1 MKLNPYRYH
10 CLTMYRNL
18 RNQAQ
23 YPQELITFH
32 VRHFDRTMQRYN
44 KTRDLPN
51 GSIDLAKRL
60 ACDFIEKGKLAKK
73 DLVRYLK
80 RIGRCHALD
89 FYAYELFYA
98 FIILYSIDKLYHK
111 ENTDAVLQLLRD
123 LEVMNF
129 EAWMPYACADEKSL
143 LTDYDYA
150 CMSRESKQ
158 IYRDNV
164 MKMAKKEGNTP
175 TNIVQNIIKL
185 AKKDGKHIGFYLKTP
200 AKPIIKWI
208 YFTFLWG
215 SIVIMSRQL
224 YLISKNLW
232 LSLLAWI
239 PAYVT
244 SKIFANQFIA
254 SFFKPQEFLRLN
266 PNSPA
271 AQEIKTGITIY
282 AVLNNNSDLLLQKLE
297 TVYCQNRN
305 VNGTFGLLLD
315 LPPAN
320 KKWMA
325 GEKMCI
331 SETRD
336 KINALNRKYGNVFYV
351 YLRKRTFS
359 RTEEQYV
366 CSGGKSGALNNWI
379 RAKKNIDYL
388 LLLDANIDTPEGSIL
403 DLISVACHPNNQRY
417 GILIP
422 KVIYKDST
430 LNSKMHNQFN
440 QFIYEQDTFEGIGLI
455 HVDSYRKFKD
465 QLPCGYIS
473 DISFISQAQRTV
485 ASELTHEFSHF
496 KDTLLTVK
504 QKSITPLMRYMLIEK
519 CIDAVTP
526 LFSFVIVLL
535 SALFEKENFLFYG
548 VAACLPYFAPTY
560 KRLIHQIITGHA
572 VSDPSRESDSNIKIL
587 LYSFQRSIWKFLLL
601 PYRAL
606 NVIKVAQKGSTNHTK
621 SSDIFAWYPFLT
633 GAVSNLFL
641 GVYFLAKIQWQS
653 LIFLVWAIVPAIAVI
668 RFHFKHNKVPFKQRR
683 IRAND

>member
-1 MKLNPYRYH
+1 MKFNPYRYH
-10 CLTMYRNL
+10 CLTVYRKL

-32 VRHFDRTMQRYN
+32 VCRFDRTMQRYN
-44 KTRDLPN
+44 KKRNISN

-60 ACDFIEKGKLAKK
+60 ACDFIEKGKLTKK
-73 DLVRYLK
+73 DLICYLK
-80 RIGRCHALD
+80 RIGKCHALD

-98 FIILYSIDKLYHK
+98 FIILYSIDKLHHK

-123 LEVMNF
+123 LEVMDF
-129 EAWMPYACADEKSL
+129 DKWMPYACADEKAL

-158 IYRDNV
+158 IYRENV
-164 MKMAKKEGNTP
+164 MKMAKKEGKTP
-175 TNIVQNIIKL
+175 TNIIQNIIKL
-185 AKKDGKHIGFYLKTP
+185 APKDGKHIGFYLKTP
-200 AKPIIKWI
+200 SKPIIKWM

-215 SIVIMSRQL
+215 SIVIMSLQL

-232 LSLLAWI
+232 LSLLIWI
-239 PAYVT
+239 PAYIT
-244 SKIFANQFIA
+244 SKIFANQFIL

-266 PNSPA
+266 PSSSVV
-271 AQEIKTGITIY
+271 QKIKTGITIY
-282 AVLNNNSDLLLQKLE
+282 AVLNNNSDLLAQKLE

-305 VNGTFGLLLD
+305 VNGTFCLLLD

-325 GEKMCI
+325 GEKLCI
-331 SETRD
+331 SEIRD
-336 KINALNRKYGNVFYV
+336 KIDALNRKYGNVFYIH
-351 YLRKRTFS
+351 LRKRTFS
-359 RTEEQYV
+359 RAEEQYI
-366 CSGGKSGALNNWI
+366 CSEGKSGALDEYI
-379 RAKKNIDYL
+379 QAKRNIDYL
-388 LLLDANIDTPEGSIL
+388 LLLDADINTPDGSVL

-422 KVIYKDST
+422 KVIYKDSM

-440 QFIYEQDTFEGIGLI
+440 QFIYGQDAFEGIGLI
-455 HVDSYRKFKD
+455 HVDSYRKFKN
-465 QLPCGYIS
+465 QLRCGYIS
-473 DISFISQAQRTV
+473 NIIFICDAQRTI
-485 ASELTHEFSHF
+485 ASELVHEFTRF

-504 QKSITPLMRYMLIEK
+504 QKGITKLRRYMLIEK
-519 CIDAVTP
+519 CIEAVTP
-526 LFSFVIVLL
+526 LFSFLIVLL
-535 SALFEKENFLFYG
+535 SALFIKENFLFYG

-572 VSDPSRESDSNIKIL
+572 LSDPNRESESNIKIL

-606 NVIKVAQKGSTNHTK
+606 NVIKVAQKGNATPKK
-621 SSDIFAWYPFLT
+621 SPDIFAFSPFLA
-633 GAVSNLFL
+633 GAVLNFFL
-641 GVYFLAKIQWQS
+641 GVYFLAKIQWQC
-653 LIFLVWAIVPAIAVI
+653 LIFLVWAIVPAMVVI
-668 RFHFKHNKVPFKQRR
+668 RLHFKHNKVAFKQRR

>member
-1 MKLNPYRYH
+1 MKFTPYRYH
-10 CLTMYRNL
+10 CLTVYRNL

-32 VRHFDRTMQRYN
+32 VRRFDRTMQRYN
-44 KTRDLPN
+44 KKRNISN

-60 ACDFIEKGKLAKK
+60 ACDFIEKGKLTKK
-73 DLVRYLK
+73 DLICYLK
-80 RIGRCHALD
+80 RIGKCHALD
-89 FYAYELFYA
+89 FYVYELFYA

-111 ENTDAVLQLLRD
+111 ENTDAILQLLRD
-123 LEVMNF
+123 LEVMDF
-129 EAWMPYACADEKSL
+129 EAWMPYACADEKAL

-150 CMSRESKQ
+150 CMSRKSKQ
-158 IYRDNV
+158 IYRENV
-164 MKMAKKEGNTP
+164 MKMAKKEGKTP
-175 TNIVQNIIKL
+175 TNIIQNIIKL
-185 AKKDGKHIGFYLKTP
+185 AQKDGKHIGFYLKTP
-200 AKPIIKWI
+200 SKPIIKWI

-215 SIVIMSRQL
+215 SIVIMSLQL

-232 LSLLAWI
+232 LSLLIWI
-239 PAYVT
+239 PAYIT
-244 SKIFANQFIA
+244 SKIFANQFIL
-254 SFFKPQEFLRLN
+254 SFFKPKEFLRLN
-266 PNSPA
+266 PSSSVV
-271 AQEIKTGITIY
+271 QKIKTGITIY
-282 AVLNNNSDLLLQKLE
+282 AVLNNNSDLLAQKLE

-305 VNGTFGLLLD
+305 VNGAFCLLLD

-325 GEKMCI
+325 GEKLCI
-331 SETRD
+331 SEIRD
-336 KINALNRKYGNVFYV
+336 KINALNRKYGTMFYV
-351 YLRKRTFS
+351 YPRKRTFS
-359 RTEEQYV
+359 MAEEQYI
-366 CSGGKSGALNNWI
+366 CSGGKSGALDEYIHAKRNN
-379 RAKKNIDYL
+379 DYV
-388 LLLDANIDTPEGSIL
+388 LLLDADINTPDGSIL

-422 KVIYKDST
+422 KVIYKDSM
-430 LNSKMHNQFN
+430 LNTKMHNQFN
-440 QFIYEQDTFEGIGLI
+440 QFIYGQDAFEGIGLI
-455 HVDSYRKFKD
+455 HVDSYRKFKN

-485 ASELTHEFSHF
+485 ASELAHEFTRF

-504 QKSITPLMRYMLIEK
+504 QKGITKLRRYMLIEK
-519 CIDAVTP
+519 CIEAVAP
-526 LFSFVIVLL
+526 FFSFLIVLL

-572 VSDPSRESDSNIKIL
+572 LSDPNRESESNIKIL

-606 NVIKVAQKGSTNHTK
+606 NVIKVAQKGNTNHTK
-621 SSDIFAWYPFLT
+621 PSDIFAWYPFLS
-633 GAVSNLFL
+633 GAALNLFL
-641 GVYFLAKIQWQS
+641 GIYFLTKIQWQS
-653 LIFLVWAIVPAIAVI
+653 IIFLVWAIVPAIVVI
-668 RFHFKHNKVPFKQRR
+668 RFHFKHNKVALKQRR